1 MHQYLDLLQSILDK
15 GEVKEDRTGTG
26 TRSFFGHQMRFNLD
40 DGFPILTTKRIFF
53 KGVVHELLWFLDGA
67 TNNTALKDAGVHIW
81 DEWETESGDL
91 GPIYGHQWRSWP
103 GSRNG
108 GVIDQIEKIIN
119 QINNNPSSRRII
131 VSAWN
136 VADLP
141 DESISPQDNVKKQKM
156 AFGTQL
162 FNDVNGAFK
171 NMGLQGTYAYHL
183 KINENSKLSFGASA
197 ILSQTTVDGTNF
209 IVNDYSD
216 ETLLG
221 VKQKSFA
228 PDASA
233 GIFYFT
239 QNLFI
244 GASVNQLLQA
254 KYSFGENLIQNRQV
268 NHIYSSAGMIISMGA
283 GYKFEPSFLIKTVG
297 PAINFFTSC
306 LKPLVG

>member
-67 TNNTALKDAGVHIW
+67 TNNTVLKDAGVHIW

-156 AFGTQL
+156 ALAPCHALFQFFVSQGKLSCQL
-162 FNDVNGAFK
+162 YQRSCDTFLGLGFNIASYSLLTHMIAQQCDLKVGDFVWTGGDVHLYLNHLDQANEQLTREPYALPKLSIKRKPNSIFD
-171 NMGLQGTYAYHL
+171 YAYEDFELLDYQSHPH
-183 KINENSKLSFGASA
+183 ISA
-197 ILSQTTVDGTNF
+197 
-209 IVNDYSD
+209 
-216 ETLLG
+216 
-221 VKQKSFA
+221 
-228 PDASA
+228 P
-233 GIFYFT
+233 
-239 QNLFI
+239 
-244 GASVNQLLQA
+244 
-254 KYSFGENLIQNRQV
+254 
-268 NHIYSSAGMIISMGA
+268 IS
-283 GYKFEPSFLIKTVG
+283 I
-297 PAINFFTSC
+297 
-306 LKPLVG
+306 

>member
-26 TRSFFGHQMRFNLD
+26 TRSFFGHQMRFNLN

-67 TNNTALKDAGVHIW
+67 TNNTVLKDAGVHIW

-103 GSRNG
+103 SSRNG

-156 AFGTQL
+156 ALAPCHALFQFFVSQGKLSCQL
-162 FNDVNGAFK
+162 YQRSCDTFLGLGFNIASYSLLTHMIAQQCDLKVGDFVWTGGDVHLYLNHLDQANKQLKREPYTLPKLSIKRKPNSIFD
-171 NMGLQGTYAYHL
+171 YAYEDFELLDYQSHPH
-183 KINENSKLSFGASA
+183 ISA
-197 ILSQTTVDGTNF
+197 
-209 IVNDYSD
+209 
-216 ETLLG
+216 
-221 VKQKSFA
+221 
-228 PDASA
+228 P
-233 GIFYFT
+233 
-239 QNLFI
+239 
-244 GASVNQLLQA
+244 
-254 KYSFGENLIQNRQV
+254 
-268 NHIYSSAGMIISMGA
+268 IS
-283 GYKFEPSFLIKTVG
+283 I
-297 PAINFFTSC
+297 
-306 LKPLVG
+306 

>member
-1 MHQYLDLLQSILDK
+1 MHQYLDLLQSILDN

-26 TRSFFGHQMRFNLD
+26 TRSFFGHQMRFNLN

-91 GPIYGHQWRSWP
+91 GPIYGHQWRAWP

-156 AFGTQL
+156 ALAPCHALFQFFVSQGKLSCQL
-162 FNDVNGAFK
+162 YQRSCDTFLGLGFNIASYSLLTHMIAQQCDLKVGDFVWTGGDVHLYLNHLDQASEQLTREPYALPKLSIKRKPNSIFD
-171 NMGLQGTYAYHL
+171 YAYEDFELLDYQSHPH
-183 KINENSKLSFGASA
+183 ISA
-197 ILSQTTVDGTNF
+197 
-209 IVNDYSD
+209 
-216 ETLLG
+216 
-221 VKQKSFA
+221 
-228 PDASA
+228 P
-233 GIFYFT
+233 
-239 QNLFI
+239 
-244 GASVNQLLQA
+244 
-254 KYSFGENLIQNRQV
+254 
-268 NHIYSSAGMIISMGA
+268 IS
-283 GYKFEPSFLIKTVG
+283 I
-297 PAINFFTSC
+297 
-306 LKPLVG
+306 